1 MHLYLSSLSIL
12 PLLLS
17 SPPSLLSS
25 SSIHT
30 LTLPTPPSSLPPAG
44 FYCPPVL
51 LPPITRSS
59 SSSPLGNQAELTD
72 ISSCRHKWLNYN
84 PAPSQLTPF
93 ELVLTIVFLMALPEP
108 RSEPNVS
115 LSLDWWLTEI
125 MRPEHRLLP
134 YKKPSLPFPSIRLFL
149 RANLSLYLKKILSCC
164 NVWSPDATL
173 AQMALWTLFADTR
186 RQTHDLC
193 FFQST
198 LKLK

>member
-1 MHLYLSSLSIL
+1 MHLYLSSLSIF

-72 ISSCRHKWLNYN
+72 VSSCGHKRLNYN
-84 PAPSQLTPF
+84 AALSQLTPF
-93 ELVLTIVFLMALPEP
+93 ELVLTIVFLMASLEP
-108 RSEPNVS
+108 TFLCPWT
-115 LSLDWWLTEI
+115 DGWQTEI
-125 MRPEHRLLP
+125 IQEDLSAFSFNQAFLESKSEVNCFTSEKNSFLLQCFTRCHF
-134 YKKPSLPFPSIRLFL
+134 SSNGIMVCWHHPSIFYPNKGFKQRTCL
-149 RANLSLYLKKILSCC
+149 
-164 NVWSPDATL
+164 
-173 AQMALWTLFADTR
+173 
-186 RQTHDLC
+186 
-193 FFQST
+193 
-198 LKLK
+198 

>member
-1 MHLYLSSLSIL
+1 MHLYLSSLSIF

-72 ISSCRHKWLNYN
+72 VSSCGHKRLNYN
-84 PAPSQLTPF
+84 AALSQLTPF
-93 ELVLTIVFLMALPEP
+93 ELVLTIVFLMASLEP
-108 RSEPNVS
+108 TFLCPWT
-115 LSLDWWLTEI
+115 DGWQTEI
-125 MRPEHRLLP
+125 IQEDLSAFSFNQAFLESKSIALP
-134 YKKPSLPFPSIRLFL
+134 QR
-149 RANLSLYLKKILSCC
+149 KILSCC
-164 NVWSPDATL
+164 NVSPDATL
-173 AQMALWTLFADTR
+173 AQMALWFADTIHSSST
-186 RQTHDLC
+186 QTRDSNKEPAC
-193 FFQST
+193 
-198 LKLK
+198 K